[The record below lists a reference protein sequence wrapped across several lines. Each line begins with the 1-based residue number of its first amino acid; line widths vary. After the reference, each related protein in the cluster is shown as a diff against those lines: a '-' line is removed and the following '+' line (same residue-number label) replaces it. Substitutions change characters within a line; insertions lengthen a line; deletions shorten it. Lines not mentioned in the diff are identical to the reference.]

1 MKKII
6 KTGKQILSPLNLKMI
21 FWAGL
26 ISGTLDAI
34 ASSSIFYFKLG
45 LHPGQVMQF
54 VASAIFGPEAF
65 KGGLPMVI
73 TGTVAHYLISFA
85 FAGFYFLIFPYLKIT
100 RSNPMGAG
108 ILYGGFIWMFMNL
121 GVMPL
126 SAVQAPPFELIGVLV
141 SIICHMIL
149 VGLPISLIAKRQD
162 ESVHS

>member
-1 MKKII
+1 MKKTII
-6 KTGKQILSPLNLKMI
+6 SRPILSPLNLKMI
-21 FWAGL
+21 FLAGL

-54 VASAIFGPEAF
+54 VASAIFGSQAF

-85 FAGFYFLIFPYLKIT
+85 FAGFYFLIFPYFKII
-100 RSNPMGAG
+100 RKNPLGAG
-108 ILYGGFIWMFMNL
+108 ILYGGLIWIFMNL

-126 SAVQAPPFELIGVLV
+126 SAVQSPPFELIGALL
-141 SIICHMIL
+141 SIICHMVL
-149 VGLPISLIAKRQD
+149 VGLPVSLIAKRQND
-162 ESVHS
+162 LALS